1 MKRNKNEHEPMP
13 SFSESLFQ
21 SLDGVFAV
29 DAKQR
34 IIFWN
39 TACEQLFGIS
49 SKVAIGRPCSEVVRG
64 KDSLGDTF
72 CRGGCCVA
80 RLTEGYHAPRTFP
93 LQISDIHGEQLN
105 LSVSILLVPSRQKDM
120 WTCVHLL
127 HRGEVPDILED
138 LEQPAPQSKRDRA
151 AKNEDRDHR
160 PNRLTAREQ
169 EIVELLAHGFATPV
183 ISKLLNISL
192 VTVRNHMQHIQAKLG
207 VHSQAETVAYAYRNN
222 LV

>member
-1 MKRNKNEHEPMP
+1 MKRNNNEHEPML
-13 SFSESLFQ
+13 SFSESLSQ

-49 SKVAIGRPCSEVVRG
+49 SKVALGRPCSEVVRG

-93 LQISDIHGEQLN
+93 LRVPDKRGEQLD
-105 LSVSILLVPSRQKDM
+105 LLVSILLVPSKQKDM

-127 HRGEVPDILED
+127 HRGEATDALEA
-138 LEQPAPQSKRDRA
+138 LEYPTAQVKQHGAGED
-151 AKNEDRDHR
+151 EDRDHGSAL
-160 PNRLTAREQ
+160 LTAREQ
-169 EIVELLAHGFATPV
+169 EVVELLAEGVATPM
-183 ISKLLNISL
+183 ISKLLNISH
-192 VTVRNHMQHIQAKLG
+192 VTVRNHLQHIQAKLG
-207 VHSQAETVAYAYRNN
+207 VHSQAETVAYVYRHN

>member
-1 MKRNKNEHEPMP
+1 MKQKKKEDESMP
-13 SFSESLFQ
+13 NLSELFFQ
-21 SLDGVFAV
+21 SVDGVFAV

-64 KDSLGDTF
+64 KDTFGDTF

-80 RLTEGYHAPRTFP
+80 RLTEGYNAPRTFP
-93 LQISDIHGEQLN
+93 LRVPDKRGEQLN
-105 LSVSILLVPSRQKDM
+105 LSVSILLVPSPQKDM

-127 HRGEVPDILED
+127 HRGEATETLEA
-138 LEQPAPQSKRDRA
+138 LEYPSARVKRDWA
-151 AKNEDRDHR
+151 GENEDRGQESAL
-160 PNRLTAREQ
+160 LTAREQ
-169 EIVELLAHGFATPV
+169 EVVELLAEGLATSV
-183 ISKLLNISL
+183 ISKLLNISP
-192 VTVRNHMQHIQAKLG
+192 VTVRNHLQHIQAKLG
-207 VHSQAETVAYAYRNN
+207 VHSQVETVAYAYRHN

>member
-1 MKRNKNEHEPMP
+1 MGISLCDCQSLGEEMKGGNPVSMRQKKKEDGSMP
-13 SFSESLFQ
+13 NLSELFFQ
-21 SLDGVFAV
+21 SVDGVFAV

-64 KDSLGDTF
+64 KDTFGDTF

-80 RLTEGYHAPRTFP
+80 RLTEGYNAPRTFP
-93 LQISDIHGEQLN
+93 LRVPDKRGEQLN

-127 HRGEVPDILED
+127 HRGEATET
-138 LEQPAPQSKRDRA
+138 LEQLSTSADPAIA
-151 AKNEDRDHR
+151 AAAAE
-160 PNRLTAREQ
+160 A
-169 EIVELLAHGFATPV
+169 LA
-183 ISKLLNISL
+183 L
-192 VTVRNHMQHIQAKLG
+192 VDAGQPTSACL
-207 VHSQAETVAYAYRNN
+207 AP
-222 LV
+222 

>member
-1 MKRNKNEHEPMP
+1 MKRKTNEDEPML
-13 SFSESLFQ
+13 SFSESLSQ
-21 SLDGVFAV
+21 SVDGVFAV

-34 IIFWN
+34 ITFWN

-64 KDSLGDTF
+64 KDSVGDTF

-80 RLTEGYHAPRTFP
+80 RLTEGYNAPRTFP
-93 LQISDIHGEQLN
+93 LRVPDKRGEQLD
-105 LSVSILLVPSRQKDM
+105 LFVSILLVPSRQKDM

-127 HRGEVPDILED
+127 HRGEATDTLEA
-138 LEQPAPQSKRDRA
+138 LEYPSAQVKRDGA
-151 AKNEDRDHR
+151 GENEDRDHGSAL
-160 PNRLTAREQ
+160 LTAREQ
-169 EIVELLAHGFATPV
+169 EVVELLAEGLATSM
-183 ISKLLNISL
+183 ISKLLNISH
-192 VTVRNHMQHIQAKLG
+192 VTVRNHLQHIQAKLG